1 MSLLEIDDLSVDYRI
16 GSQMLRAVDH
26 VSLRVERGEAVGI
39 VGESGCG
46 KTSLGLSIPFLLP
59 TNAAISSGTVTLAGH
74 ELVGM
79 SERELNRLRWTSVAF
94 VFQGAMNALNPVQR
108 VDRQILEAITA
119 HDPRVE
125 RDVANARV
133 LELLDLVGIA
143 PARSKSYP
151 HEFSGG
157 MRQRAMIAM
166 ALACRPSLL
175 IADEPTTALD
185 VISQAQILAL
195 LSTLRRSEDLSVLM
209 ISHDLA
215 AIKRVCDRIVVM
227 YAGIMVEMGTTEEV
241 LGRHGRPAAAAHP
254 YTLALIEAHPDLHG
268 ERLLAQGLPGH
279 PPDLSKP
286 IVGCRFADRCPS
298 VMPICRTE
306 APPTVTL
313 SAGHVAVCHLAAKGA
328 R

>member
-1 MSLLEIDDLSVDYRI
+1 MSLLEIDNLSVDYRV
-16 GSQMLRAVDH
+16 GSGSLRAVDH
-26 VSLRVERGEAVGI
+26 VSLRVEPGEAVGI

-46 KTSLGLSIPFLLP
+46 KTSLGLSIPMLLP
-59 TNAAISSGTVTLAGH
+59 GNAEISSGSITLADH

-79 SERELNRLRWTSVAF
+79 SEDQLNQLRWSAVAF

-119 HDPRVE
+119 HEAKADKHE
-125 RDVANARV
+125 ATERV
-133 LELLDLVGIA
+133 LQLLDLVGIS
-143 PARSKSYP
+143 PARAKSFP

-195 LSTLRRSEDLSVLM
+195 LSSLRRSEDLSVLM
-209 ISHDLA
+209 ISHDLS
-215 AIKRVCDRIVVM
+215 AIKRVCDRIIVM
-227 YAGIMVEMGTTEEV
+227 YAGVIVESGRTEEV
-241 LGRHGRPAAAAHP
+241 LGRRGEPAQAAHP
-254 YTLALIEAHPDLHG
+254 YTQALIGAHPDLHG
-268 ERLLAQGLPGH
+268 ERVLAQGLPGH

-286 IVGCRFADRCPS
+286 IAGCRFADRCPYA
-298 VMPICRTE
+298 MPVCRE
-306 APPTVTL
+306 VVPPTL
-313 SAGHVAVCHLAAKGA
+313 AISAGHIAACHLLSKGA
-328 R
+328 S

>member
-1 MSLLEIDDLSVDYRI
+1 MSLLEIDNLSVDYRV
-16 GSQMLRAVDH
+16 GSGSLRAVDH
-26 VSLRVERGEAVGI
+26 VSLRVEPGEAVGI

-46 KTSLGLSIPFLLP
+46 KTSLGLSIPMLLP
-59 TNAAISSGTVTLAGH
+59 GNAEISSGSITLADH

-79 SERELNRLRWTSVAF
+79 SEDQLNQLRWSAVAF

-119 HDPRVE
+119 HEAKPDKHE
-125 RDVANARV
+125 ATERV
-133 LELLDLVGIA
+133 LQLLDLVGIS
-143 PARSKSYP
+143 PARAKSFP

-195 LSTLRRSEDLSVLM
+195 LSSLRRSEDLSVLM
-209 ISHDLA
+209 ISHDLS
-215 AIKRVCDRIVVM
+215 AIKRVCDRIIVM
-227 YAGIMVEMGTTEEV
+227 YAGVIVESGRTEEV
-241 LGRHGRPAAAAHP
+241 LGRRGEPAQAAHP
-254 YTLALIEAHPDLHG
+254 YTQALIGAHPDLHG
-268 ERLLAQGLPGH
+268 ERVLAQGLPGH

-286 IVGCRFADRCPS
+286 IAGCRFADRCPYA
-298 VMPICRTE
+298 MPVCRE
-306 APPTVTL
+306 VVPPTL
-313 SAGHVAVCHLAAKGA
+313 AISAGHIAACHLWSKGA
-328 R
+328 S

>member
-1 MSLLEIDDLSVDYRI
+1 MSLLEIDNLSVDYRV
-16 GSQMLRAVDH
+16 GSMSVRAVDH
-26 VSLRVERGEAVGI
+26 VSLRVQSGEAVGV

-46 KTSLGLSIPFLLP
+46 KTSLGLSVPLLLP
-59 TNAAISSGTVTLAGH
+59 ANATISSGTISLAGSDV
-74 ELVGM
+74 VGM
-79 SERELNRLRWTSVAF
+79 SEKEMNRLRWTTVAF

-119 HDPRVE
+119 HDSHAPKDAARE
-125 RDVANARV
+125 RV
-133 LELLDLVGIA
+133 LELLDRVGVS
-143 PARSKSYP
+143 PARAKSYP

-166 ALACRPSLL
+166 ALACRPLLL

-195 LSTLRRSEDLSVLM
+195 LRSLRRSEDLSLLM
-209 ISHDLA
+209 ISHDLS

-227 YAGIMVEMGTTEEV
+227 YAGVIVESGSTEQV
-241 LGRHGRPAAAAHP
+241 LGSRSGSAQAAHP
-254 YTLALIEAHPDLHG
+254 YTQALVQAHPDLRG
-268 ERLLAQGLPGH
+268 DRLLAQGLPGH

-286 IVGCRFADRCPS
+286 ITGCRFADRCPM
-298 VMPICRTE
+298 VMPVCRDV

-313 SAGHVAVCHLAAKGA
+313 APGHVAVCHLLAKGA
-328 R
+328 S